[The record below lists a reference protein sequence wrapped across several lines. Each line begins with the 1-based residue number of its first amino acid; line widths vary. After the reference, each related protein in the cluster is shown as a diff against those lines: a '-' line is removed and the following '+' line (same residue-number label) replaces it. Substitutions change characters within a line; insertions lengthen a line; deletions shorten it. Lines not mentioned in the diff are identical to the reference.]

1 MDKFRFS
8 EKVNSYCFGHGIH
21 TPVSSTNKTD
31 RHNITEILLK
41 VALSTINQT
50 NPNRCCA
57 QNAQKP
63 EREGLPRL
71 LRMPQTLHGA
81 KH

>member
-1 MDKFRFS
+1 MK
-8 EKVNSYCFGHGIH
+8 
-21 TPVSSTNKTD
+21 
-31 RHNITEILLK
+31 
-41 VALSTINQT
+41 LSKENINQT

-71 LRMPQTLHGA
+71 LRMPQTLHVEDYLQ
-81 KH
+81 